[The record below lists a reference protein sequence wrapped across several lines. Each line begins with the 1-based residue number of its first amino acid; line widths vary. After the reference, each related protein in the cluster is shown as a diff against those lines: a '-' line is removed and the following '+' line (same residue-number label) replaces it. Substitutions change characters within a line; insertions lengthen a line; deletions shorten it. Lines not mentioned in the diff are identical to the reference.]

1 MSGLL
6 ATTAQGSE
14 LGKAWTP
21 EGQFKDRQEKL
32 ESFAKPEAHQQDP
45 TWERGDLDGVL
56 GTSPT
61 VTQVTHGSWGRGIP
75 GKSLKQKDAE
85 AGGPGKP

>member
-1 MSGLL
+1 MEAAALEWGCQDSWLPPK
-6 ATTAQGSE
+6 GSE
-14 LGKAWTP
+14 LGEELGEAWTP

-61 VTQVTHGSWGRGIP
+61 VTQVTHGSWGRAA
-75 GKSLKQKDAE
+75 SQERA
-85 AGGPGKP
+85 